1 MAQSEKALITETSL
15 TDAADAIREKL
26 EVENTYLP
34 SEMGPAIR
42 SIKTMA
48 VSANGNTLV
57 LTGNGASSTG
67 SGTEYDAISVNGQT
81 RAIKDTT
88 AREGLTGK
96 VPTTRT
102 INNKQL
108 NANITLDA
116 NDISYDDDPEAE
128 RVVGSV
134 ASALFQ
140 RPQYNQVVRVDG
152 EQSLTDA
159 QKETARGNI
168 DAASVGEVSEL
179 KSALNYSELA
189 TVNGLSQ
196 VGYSVD
202 LHLEQGEIA
211 GNTGTP
217 VSAPNSK
224 RVRSKNHIAIA
235 PNTTYHVTPKS
246 HTFYIFFY
254 DANKAH
260 ISGQDIWGKYQPFD
274 IVLPSGAFYMKVM
287 VGNNADT
294 DIVPTDVVDSER
306 PICVGNG
313 TLAVEVSQARGN
325 EPTLDARLDNIDI
338 AADSFYG
345 FTYDLPFEQGAIGGT
360 GSPYGSNTNIRTGFI
375 KVMPSKYKVEV
386 NGYRAYALFYD
397 KTKTFINGRN
407 IWGKTADFEFET
419 DESVG
424 YVRLVANLTSGEEI
438 TPVDNALTLIDLGLY
453 KDTKYLIDSTP
464 IIPGY
469 FFADNYLANK
479 EAAITENCLVTKGT
493 SFLFITDIHLE
504 ANSKSSKSIVKH
516 VIDNTPVPFIITGG
530 DIPTAYSATA
540 GNEKAE
546 LLKDIQDW
554 MSWVDWWGQDRV
566 YQLRGNHDY
575 VKPARNDATKYYNV
589 PDGGVHQIVM
599 SKIIERV
606 HAPNPEMNYYY
617 FDNETQKIRFIVIDG
632 HKHNDNYP
640 AVVVSWIIVAQIN
653 WLIDTLNSSDGY
665 SIVLLSHEATDP
677 EMPSYATNLAIVQSI
692 AEAYKNKGT
701 VAEVASGAS
710 IHADFSNVTGE
721 LICILSGHC
730 HKDASHVSN
739 GVLSITTTCDAYYN
753 NDPNVTRTQGT
764 ITESAFDVFSIDTTN
779 KTIKT
784 VRIGGGSNRG
794 WNYVTGE
801 DIE

>member
-1 MAQSEKALITETSL
+1 MAITRPYTPQEWENGDVITK
-15 TDAADAIREKL
+15 EKL
-26 EVENTYLP
+26 DNIEAGIAAIDTEITGARGSGSSAGTLGKRIDDLIMVQDTQP
-34 SEMGPAIR
+34 TSEANEIWVR
-42 SIKTMA
+42 S
-48 VSANGNTLV
+48 
-57 LTGNGASSTG
+57 TGNG
-67 SGTEYDAISVNGQT
+67 VQ
-81 RAIKDTT
+81 
-88 AREGLTGK
+88 
-96 VPTTRT
+96 VPTYEEFETLT
-102 INNKQL
+102 NNTVHV
-108 NANITLDA
+108 NET
-116 NDISYDDDPEAE
+116 
-128 RVVGSV
+128 
-134 ASALFQ
+134 
-140 RPQYNQVVRVDG
+140 
-152 EQSLTDA
+152 QSLTDA
-159 QKETARGNI
+159 QKATGRGNI

-211 GNTGTP
+211 GDTGTP

-224 RVRSKNHIAIA
+224 QVRSKNHIAIA

-287 VGNNADT
+287 VGNNANT

-345 FTYDLPFEQGAIGGT
+345 FIYDLPFEQGAIGGT
-360 GSPYGSNTNIRTGFI
+360 GSSYSSATHIRTDFI
-375 KVMPSKYKVEV
+375 KIMPSKYKINV
-386 NGYRAYALFYD
+386 NGYRVYVLFYD
-397 KTKTFINGRN
+397 ENKTWIDGQNL
-407 IWGKTADFEFET
+407 WAKTADFEFET
-419 DESVG
+419 DKTKP
-424 YVRLVANLTSGEEI
+424 YLRIMANKTSNEEI
-438 TPVDNALTLIDLGLY
+438 TPVDNAVVLNNLGLY
-453 KDTKYLIDSTP
+453 DTLMDTADGTEGTIPKYYTKAYLKEK
-464 IIPGY
+464 
-469 FFADNYLANK
+469 AD
-479 EAAITENCLVTKGT
+479 EITENTVIDSGV
-493 SFLFITDIHLE
+493 SFAFITDLHLE
-504 ANSKSSKSIVKH
+504 DNSGSSKSLMKYFVDKTSILFIVS
-516 VIDNTPVPFIITGG
+516 GG
-530 DIPTAYSATA
+530 DIPTAFSKTS

-546 LLKDIQDW
+546 IFADVQEWLE
-554 MSWVDWWGQDRV
+554 WVDYWGAYRV
-566 YQLRGNHDY
+566 YQMRGNHDY
-575 VKPARNDATKYYNV
+575 VKPSLSDNTKYYNMSN
-589 PDGGVHQIVM
+589 GGVHQQIM
-599 SKIIERV
+599 SKFIDKV
-606 HAPNPEMNYYY
+606 DCPEKDMCYYY

-632 HKHNDNYP
+632 HAHNDNYP
-640 AVVVSWIIVAQIN
+640 SVVVSWITPAQIN
-653 WLIDTLNSSDGY
+653 WLIGTLNSSDGY

-677 EMPSYATNLAIVQSI
+677 EMPSYASNLAIVQSI

-710 IHADFSNVTGE
+710 IHANFSNATGE